1 MAKIQH
7 NKQKV
12 TDAIFVAM
20 VSENL
25 SIIMCAGNTIPRETH
40 ITMTPAIFHV
50 SGYLKL
56 SHGKICEVT
65 SELFSA

>member
-7 NKQKV
+7 NKWKV
-12 TDAIFVAM
+12 TDAVFVAM

-25 SIIMCAGNTIPRETH
+25 FIIYIINICVRKTH
-40 ITMTPAIFHV
+40 ITVTPAIVHV

-56 SHGKICEVT
+56 SHGKICEII